1 VTTGLGQVERW
12 FAAPASRTRAPAIL
26 FCLPYAGA
34 GASAF
39 HGWAAALGPD
49 VDVRPV
55 VLPGREG
62 RIAEPPGFEV
72 AELARVLAAAADR
85 PYAIYGHSMGGR
97 LGFEVARELRR
108 AGGPLP
114 LRLYLGGCR
123 PPDPVPPGLGLAG
136 HSSGVSGTRVADPL
150 AGLSRATEGEL
161 VARLRRL
168 GGLPEEVVAEA
179 ELLELLLP
187 AIRADLA
194 WLDGYRYQPEP
205 PLPVP
210 IAAFAGA
217 DDPVATPFDMLA
229 WAAHTTA
236 RFWLR
241 TEPGDHFFLHRRRD
255 RLAAVIR
262 ADLLA
267 ACSRTAAEGALRPP
281 DADEVHLWHA
291 FLDELPALGEAL
303 NELSPAE
310 RDRAARL
317 RRPVDR
323 RRYVAR
329 CALLRR
335 LLARYGVPVLTEEL
349 PAGPRGKPGL
359 PAGQAVRFNASH
371 SAGRALIAVTSGME
385 VGVDVERV
393 APLADLEAFCLGAM
407 HPDELAEHRGLPE
420 ERRLEHALALWTAKE
435 AVLKASG
442 DGLHVEPSGLSFA
455 GQASPPWRARVP
467 AGLER
472 LDRWL
477 VRHLDLGGA
486 IGAVALERDGWRPRL
501 ETVGR

>member
-1 VTTGLGQVERW
+1 MTAGLGQVERW

-136 HSSGVSGTRVADPL
+136 HSFGVPGTPLADPL

-168 GGLPEEVVAEA
+168 GGLPEEVVAEP

-187 AIRADLA
+187 AIRADFA

-217 DDPVATPFDMLA
+217 DDPVAAPFDMLA

-255 RLAAVIR
+255 GLAAVIR

-267 ACSRTAAEGALRPP
+267 ACSGTAAEGALRPP

-291 FLDELPALGEAL
+291 FLDELPALGEAV
-303 NELSPAE
+303 NEL
-310 RDRAARL
+310 
-317 RRPVDR
+317 
-323 RRYVAR
+323 
-329 CALLRR
+329 
-335 LLARYGVPVLTEEL
+335 
-349 PAGPRGKPGL
+349 
-359 PAGQAVRFNASH
+359 
-371 SAGRALIAVTSGME
+371 
-385 VGVDVERV
+385 
-393 APLADLEAFCLGAM
+393 
-407 HPDELAEHRGLPE
+407 
-420 ERRLEHALALWTAKE
+420 
-435 AVLKASG
+435 
-442 DGLHVEPSGLSFA
+442 
-455 GQASPPWRARVP
+455 
-467 AGLER
+467 
-472 LDRWL
+472 
-477 VRHLDLGGA
+477 
-486 IGAVALERDGWRPRL
+486 
-501 ETVGR
+501 